1 MVERIILLTI
11 QKPFADAILAGQKLK
26 EFRRWPPKILQPTR
40 TIMLVSSV
48 WEIVGEIVLDPAS
61 GERTPWGY
69 PMRVSCPQRYSPAL
83 SWKTLS
89 MQIPGLRPPQRSYR
103 YLDPDNL
110 ADARLVEMLEQCH
123 TP

>member
-26 EFRRWPPKILQPTR
+26 EFRRRPPKISKPTR
-40 TIMLVSSV
+40 TIMLVSGM

-61 GERTPWGY
+61 GECTPWGY
-69 PMRVSCPQRYSPAL
+69 PMRVSCPRRYSPAL
-83 SWKTLS
+83 SLDTLS
-89 MQIPGLRPPQRSYR
+89 MQIPEVRLPRRSFR
-103 YLDPDNL
+103 FLDPDNP
-110 ADARLVEMLEQCH
+110 ADARLGEMLEQCH